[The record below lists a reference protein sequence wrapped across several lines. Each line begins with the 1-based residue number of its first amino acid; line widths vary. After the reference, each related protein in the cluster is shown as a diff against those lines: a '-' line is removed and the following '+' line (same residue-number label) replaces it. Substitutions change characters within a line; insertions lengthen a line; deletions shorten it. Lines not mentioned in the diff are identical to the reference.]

1 MLVNLM
7 KIQVH
12 RAAGSVIIV
21 VLVMVVVIGVTL
33 GSYLT
38 LVSNQ
43 NLSVMRSMAW
53 NYGVA
58 VAEAGIEDAMA
69 HLNYNTTN
77 RTRDNWTLTGTNV
90 IKERMLGTNKYKVYL
105 QATNLH
111 PTNDRPVI
119 YAEGWVIHPKTG
131 VFLSRPRVVRVST
144 TNDAL
149 FAKGMVAKGLIDLN
163 GQDIR
168 TDSFDSVIPAYN
180 TGGRYDPTKNRD
192 NGNIATNGKLI
203 NVGSADIYGRASTG
217 PGGLVDLGPNG
228 TVGNKAWVD
237 NPANRG
243 KIQPG
248 YSDADMNVQFQD
260 VRHPYNGLGITPV
273 TLPNLLVPGG
283 TGGFRNG
290 VWYDYIL
297 NDIGANYV
305 MPGIGGGEKRIYVE
319 GNATILFTGDVDF
332 SGGTAGI
339 TIATNGNL
347 NMYASTPT
355 VKIAGAGVI
364 NNTGRATA
372 FSYWGMPTN
381 TRVILQGNADFTGTI
396 YAPQAQLDLGGGG
409 ANIDDFMGASV
420 SASVKMGGHFNFHY
434 DESLGDYGPRRGYTV
449 NTWNEASWEEINPLN
464 VLPL

>member
-1 MLVNLM
+1 M

-21 VLVMVVVIGVTL
+21 VLVTVILIGITL
-33 GSYLT
+33 GSYLS

-53 NYGVA
+53 NNAVA

-77 RTRDNWTLTGTNV
+77 RTRDSWTLTGTNV
-90 IKERMLGTNKYKVYL
+90 LKERMLGTNKYKVYL

-111 PTNDRPVI
+111 PTNDRPTI
-119 YAEGWVIHPKTG
+119 YAEGWVINPQSG
-131 VFLSRPRVVRVST
+131 GFLPRPRVVRVTT

-163 GQDIR
+163 GQDIK
-168 TDSFDSVIPAYN
+168 TDSFDSVIPSYN
-180 TGGRYDPTKNRD
+180 TGGRYDPLKNRD

-217 PGGLVDLGPNG
+217 PGGLIDLGPNG
-228 TVGNKAWVD
+228 TVGSRAFVD

-243 KIQPG
+243 KVEPG
-248 YSDADMNVQFQD
+248 YSDDDMNVQFPD
-260 VRHPYNGLGITPV
+260 VRHPYNGLGIIPV
-273 TLPNLLVPGG
+273 QLPNLLYPGG
-283 TGGFRNG
+283 MGGIVDG
-290 VWYDYIL
+290 VNYDYIL
-297 NDIGANYV
+297 YTGNYK
-305 MPGIGGGEKRIYVE
+305 MDSINGGEKKVLVA
-319 GNATILFTGDVDF
+319 GDATLLVTGDVDF
-332 SGGTAGI
+332 NGGNAGI
-339 TIATNGNL
+339 TIATNASL
-347 NMYASTPT
+347 NMFVSGSN
-355 VKIAGAGVI
+355 VRIAGQGVI
-364 NNTGRATA
+364 NNTGTA
-372 FSYWGMPTN
+372 NGFHYWGMPTN
-381 TRVILQGNADFTGTI
+381 TRVVLQGNADFTGTI
-396 YAPQAQLDLGGGG
+396 YCPQAALELGGGG

-449 NTWNEASWEEINPLN
+449 NTWTESAWEEINPLA
-464 VLPL
+464 LPL